1 MSTATK
7 IRIRK
12 ELVGTVK
19 SAKMNKTIVVEASRR
34 VLHPLLEKVV
44 IRKNK
49 FTAHDE
55 KNVTKEG
62 DLVRIRQSRPL
73 SKTKRWVLIETLREN
88 KLHPDRLGVEA
99 QADSSE
105 TKKKSASAKTK
116 AKTKKKSAGKKK

>member
-1 MSTATK
+1 MSTVSK

-12 ELVGTVK
+12 ELIGTVK
-19 SAKMNKTIVVEASRR
+19 SAKMDKTIVVEAQRR
-34 VLHPLLEKVV
+34 VLHPLFEKVV

-55 KNVTKEG
+55 SNATKEG

-88 KLHPDRLGVEA
+88 KLHPDRMDFDTKVEKK
-99 QADSSE
+99 AD
-105 TKKKSASAKTK
+105 ASAKASNTK
-116 AKTKKKSAGKKK
+116 KTKKKSAGKKK